1 MKLKAVG
8 LSIAAI
14 AVVTNG
20 ACGGAKD
27 SGLFTG
33 GADAGTV
40 TVHDANAPDQGSTGG
55 DDQTADDASPNPG
68 PDADVADTSAPPDDA
83 STGIPITPCPAADPS
98 VGVVEVT
105 VDKTSYALG
114 NSTWSQSGQNGAN
127 SMTATWGSQC
137 DGQVDLTTYN
147 QAGAVDVDTRM
158 RDAGIVDGPRITFR
172 TQGAE
177 YVAGFDLQNACN
189 PCGSGTITVGAWAN
203 GNVSGSFDV
212 QAKRVGSGQTRA
224 FTGTFSF
231 HK

>member
-1 MKLKAVG
+1 MKLRAVG

-14 AVVTNG
+14 AIVTNG

-27 SGLFTG
+27 SGLFAG
-33 GADAGTV
+33 GTDAGTV
-40 TVHDANAPDQGSTGG
+40 TVHDANAPDQVSTGG
-55 DDQTADDASPNPG
+55 DDQGTNDASPNPG
-68 PDADVADTSAPPDDA
+68 PDGDVADVLSPPDDA
-83 STGIPITPCPAADPS
+83 STGIPVTPCPAADPS

-105 VDKTSYALG
+105 VGQTTYALG
-114 NSTWSQSGQNGAN
+114 NSTWSQSGQNGAD

-137 DGQVDLTTYN
+137 DGQVDLTTFN
-147 QAGAVDVDTRM
+147 HAGTFDVDTRM
-158 RDAGIVDGPRITFR
+158 SALADGPRITFR
-172 TQGAE
+172 PQGTE

-189 PCGSGTITVGAWAN
+189 PCGSGTITVSAWAN

-212 QAKRVGSGQTRA
+212 LAKKVGSGQTRN